1 MTEEQATAAMDG
13 LLRSH
18 RIAPEHLRAD
28 AFDQF
33 YEQRRS
39 ELLELISQVIGKTI
53 RPEQPPLT
61 AEDALEQ
68 KDEHPEEMSS

>member
-1 MTEEQATAAMDG
+1 MDW

-28 AFDQF
+28 AFDLF
-33 YEQRRS
+33 YEQRRV
-39 ELLELISQVIGKTI
+39 ELLDLISRVIGKTI
-53 RPEQPPLT
+53 RVEQPPMS

-68 KDEHPEEMSS
+68 EDEELEEVPA